1 MKNEEII
8 KPSYYAIIPAQIR
21 YDTRLKPIERLLYGE
36 ITALSNHNGE
46 CWATNK
52 YFADLYNVAKETVSR
67 WIKHLIDLNYI
78 TTKVIY
84 KTDSKQIN
92 KRIILLK
99 DPIDFSVNRYC
110 QNNQYPIDEN
120 VKENNTSNSNNNIED
135 SDFTKIF
142 ELVEREFGRTIS
154 PLEAEKIREWDY
166 PYEIVKLA
174 IKEAVLR
181 TSFSIRYID
190 KIIYK
195 WKKANVRTIEE
206 AKAYIERFNEG
217 RNVDNQSR
225 KRDETIDTDYYEVLE
240 N

>member
-1 MKNEEII
+1 MKNEETI

>member
-1 MKNEEII
+1 M
-8 KPSYYAIIPAQIR
+8 
-21 YDTRLKPIERLLYGE
+21 RL
-36 ITALSNHNGE
+36 S
-46 CWATNK
+46 
-52 YFADLYNVAKETVSR
+52 
-67 WIKHLIDLNYI
+67 
-78 TTKVIY
+78 
-84 KTDSKQIN
+84 
-92 KRIILLK
+92 
-99 DPIDFSVNRYC
+99 C